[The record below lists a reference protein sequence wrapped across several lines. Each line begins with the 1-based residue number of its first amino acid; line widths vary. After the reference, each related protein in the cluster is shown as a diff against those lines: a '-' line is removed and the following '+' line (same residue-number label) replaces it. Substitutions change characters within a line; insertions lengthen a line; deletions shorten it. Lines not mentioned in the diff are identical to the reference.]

1 MLPPPDGPLHD
12 EGRHHAQEGFM
23 GFSAS
28 DSARTQRSRLNVT
41 PLVDVVLVLLI
52 IFLIASPLSVSYL
65 PVDVPQGATEPSGG
79 AAAGLKVMMRSDD
92 SIVIDHG
99 VHGKTEVHRFELA
112 STLRSRLEALHMDRI
127 VFVEFEDEVAYG
139 EAVSLMDTIKGVGA
153 DTVALA
159 RRR

>member
-1 MLPPPDGPLHD
+1 
-12 EGRHHAQEGFM
+12 M

-28 DSARTQRSRLNVT
+28 NSTRAQRSRLNVT

-65 PVDVPQGATEPSGG
+65 PVDVPQDAPEPSVGAT
-79 AAAGLKVMMRSDD
+79 AGLKVIMRSDEL
-92 SIVIDHG
+92 IVIDDG
-99 VHGKTEVHRFELA
+99 DHGKTEVHRFELA
-112 STLRSRLEALHMDRI
+112 SALRPRLEARHMDRT

-139 EAVSLMDTIKGVGA
+139 AAVSLMDTIKGAGA

>member
-1 MLPPPDGPLHD
+1 
-12 EGRHHAQEGFM
+12 M
-23 GFSAS
+23 GFSAR
-28 DSARTQRSRLNVT
+28 DSVKVQRSRINVT

-65 PVDVPQGATEPSGG
+65 PVDVPQDAPEPSTGAT
-79 AAAGLKVMMRSDD
+79 AGLKVMMRADD
-92 SIVIDHG
+92 SIIIDDG
-99 VHGKTEVHRFELA
+99 VHEKTEVHRFELA
-112 STLRSRLEALHMDRI
+112 SSLRSRLEARHMDRV